1 MKSWILYNNFIITIK
16 INILQC
22 SMNLG
27 EAFQNCVEKGKSKR
41 RGGSGSGMV
50 DEEHGWEERERAAFG
65 QRCEEKEPVVE
76 EEAADN
82 SVTDNRDSL
91 TPQLH
96 RHVVPIAPQL
106 PHLDW
111 PVASPP
117 ADRLIGPWPP
127 KEAHHCT
134 PRSSSHPLCPI
145 PLLFCA
151 FDLLVSVCAWGLA
164 MAGLQAAAV
173 SQLSCVDAL
182 SASFQALETKAAR
195 PHGVAQGMYPC
206 GGCGVRSEM
215 GFVTRSRGSMR
226 MVRVNSSAERGPSG
240 DAGSAPPSTTKKV
253 SSILC
258 KNCDGNGAVACS
270 QCEGGGV
277 NTEDH
282 FGGRFKTG
290 QTCWLCRGKRQMLC
304 GDCNGAGFMGGFMNT
319 QDEWGMRWFEGWRR
333 FRRFGP
339 AGERPSFTICE
350 FSVAVL
356 NLSD

>member
-1 MKSWILYNNFIITIK
+1 
-16 INILQC
+16 
-22 SMNLG
+22 MNLG
-27 EAFQNCVEKGKSKR
+27 EAFQNS
-41 RGGSGSGMV
+41 
-50 DEEHGWEERERAAFG
+50 FG

-319 QDEWGMRWFEGWRR
+319 QDE
-333 FRRFGP
+333 
-339 AGERPSFTICE
+339 
-350 FSVAVL
+350 
-356 NLSD
+356 